1 MQEKSLTL
9 IFCALSGILAKLI
22 IFDNTSVNIELN

>member
-1 MQEKSLTL
+1 MQEKSLSL
-9 IFCALSGILAKLI
+9 IFIALSEILAKLI